1 MRKNLNKLATLALS
15 GMMVMSMAVP
25 AFAFPATELTIPF
38 TKKLYV
44 DGETLAPQTAFD
56 FTIEAGPGSTE
67 WEYETATGKSKVTTK
82 AGLAGGVKVKKKAV
96 FEPQPGSAEK
106 FGKKEQTSDNRYFES
121 NAEFEVVDSVFAP
134 ATVDYGT
141 YEYILK
147 EVNSGYEGVVY
158 SKSEYKIMVMKYH
171 AVDPADNVDKDHIIA
186 KVVRTKLGNES
197 DRITEAQKKKA
208 LNEKVS
214 GITNNY
220 GNPTPPPENPDIPP
234 VTPPGETPNDS
245 THVVTIKK
253 KVTGNA
259 SNKSQ
264 DFEFEVFVVP
274 ASVTAVTDN
283 KREMYAVLDEDG
295 ATSVSATSI
304 TASTQAEYVARDA
317 AHKLT
322 FKAKDGKGIKITG
335 LTKGDKVY
343 VKEVNGAGYVMTAG
357 EDKTNYATTGDLTND
372 SRLDQLAAVTN
383 YETSFNVLK
392 NRAAVEIINDKDNV
406 TPTGIVMNVAPY
418 ALMLAVAGGLGVV
431 FVNRKKEEE

>member
-67 WEYETATGKSKVTTK
+67 WEYETATGTSKVTTK

-106 FGKKEQTSDNRYFES
+106 FGTKEANSDHRYFES

-171 AVDPADNVDKDHIIA
+171 AVDPVDNVDKDHIIA
-186 KVVRTKLGNES
+186 KVVRTKLGNDS
-197 DRITEAQKKKA
+197 LTGEAKKKA

-220 GNPTPPPENPDIPP
+220 GNPTPPPNPDIPP
-234 VTPPGETPNDS
+234 VTPPGDEDHPNDS

-259 SNKSQ
+259 SNKSM

-274 ASVTAVTDN
+274 ASVTAVTDS
-283 KREMYAVLDEDG
+283 KREMYAVLEDG
-295 ATSVSATSI
+295 ATNVSSTAI

-343 VKEVNGAGYVMTAG
+343 VKEVNGTGYVMTAG
-357 EDKTNYATTGDLTND
+357 EDKTNYATTGDLSND
-372 SRLDQLAAVTN
+372 SRLDQLVAAHD
-383 YETSFNVLK
+383 YETSFNVKK
-392 NRAAVEIINDKDNV
+392 NQAAVEIKNDKDNV